1 MDKIRALRAEEI
13 ECRVGQISQKGCSL
27 LLYKDSRCDKRIL
40 DEVFT
45 IYGWKDTYSEIK
57 GNLYCTIFIWDDMKK
72 QWIDKQDCGTESNTE
87 KEKGEASDAFK
98 RACFNLG
105 IGREL
110 YTKIFIWLNVET
122 EEITPKSNK
131 YKLKNPYEKWH
142 VSEMIVDNEAEK
154 ITRLIICDSKNKQV
168 FTYDNG
174 KTSAAKSD
182 PPKIDYDK
190 ARQDIQ
196 LMVCELCGNDS
207 DKMQKS
213 FQVWCKCDNIVQV
226 PQEKLQVLMNTV
238 TKLYKEKQGTTNG

>member
-13 ECRVGQISQKGCSL
+13 ECRVGQISAKGCSL

-45 IYGWKDTYSEIK
+45 IYGWQDTYMEIK
-57 GNLYCTIFIWDDMKK
+57 GNLYCTISIWDDIKN
-72 QWIDKQDCGTESNTE
+72 QWISKQDCGTESNTE

-122 EEITPKSNK
+122 VANGSKFN
-131 YKLKNPYEKWH
+131 LKNPYEKWH

-154 ITRLIICDSKNKQV
+154 ITRLIISDSKNKQV

-196 LMVCELCGNDS
+196 IMVCELCGNDS
-207 DKMQKS
+207 DKMQKCYQS
-213 FQVWCKCDNIVQV
+213 WCKVDNIVQV

-238 TKLYKEKQGTTNG
+238 TKLHKEKQGIVNG